1 MVNLNEDGVE
11 RRSLVW
17 VVGVMERKREEL
29 HISGKRERRE
39 GWRKV
44 CHLIQ
49 KISFVVV
56 SRQIYFKG
64 LLKEKTGCC

>member
-11 RRSLVW
+11 RTSLVW
-17 VVGVMERKREEL
+17 VVGVMDRKREEL
-29 HISGKRERRE
+29 HVSGKRERRE

-49 KISFVVV
+49 KISFVVYEYMV
-56 SRQIYFKG
+56 LRAPGQRLS
-64 LLKEKTGCC
+64 LC

>member
-11 RRSLVW
+11 RRLLVW
-17 VVGVMERKREEL
+17 VVGVMDRKWEEL
-29 HISGKRERRE
+29 HVSGKRERRE

-49 KISFVVV
+49 KISFVVSSIKTLKLV
-56 SRQIYFKG
+56 K
-64 LLKEKTGCC
+64 LLQVKKE